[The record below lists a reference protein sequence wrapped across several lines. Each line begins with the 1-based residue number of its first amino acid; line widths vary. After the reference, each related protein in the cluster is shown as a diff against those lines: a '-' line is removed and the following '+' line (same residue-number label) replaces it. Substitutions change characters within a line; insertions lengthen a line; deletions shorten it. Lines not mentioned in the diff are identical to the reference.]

1 MFNSSV
7 TSRRLNVLVRILR
20 HVNGIQPNLVRAY
33 VSDDS
38 VSIGGITK
46 IIKQEKYPEY
56 VPRNYYNN
64 NLGQSTLHHLRWMMQ
79 KDLLG
84 QDVFLI
90 GPPGPRRRK
99 LALQYLELTN
109 REHEYIAL
117 SRDTTESDIKQRREI
132 VGVQRNILI
141 K

>member
-1 MFNSSV
+1 
-7 TSRRLNVLVRILR
+7 
-20 HVNGIQPNLVRAY
+20 
-33 VSDDS
+33 
-38 VSIGGITK
+38 
-46 IIKQEKYPEY
+46 
-56 VPRNYYNN
+56 
-64 NLGQSTLHHLRWMMQ
+64 MQ

-132 VGVQRNILI
+132 VGGAAKYFDQVSRDRSECGDVRFRFGLEMIVLECCSCGYDG
-141 K
+141 KGVSFGGYRKS